1 MIYKVPYTKYSFN
14 GGLIDEKTYLDLK
27 SSFEKN
33 SYLSFPEPKTYYEE
47 HKGESLAVIISAI
60 LLVVFVPFTDSLD
73 GTPFFIIIPLSF
85 IALLFSTIFQFSQ
98 FLSFQKARKEQKRYL
113 IKLRKDI
120 IQSTG
125 YSDFVKLQKNNR

>member
-14 GGLIDEKTYLDLK
+14 GGLIDKKTYSDLK

-73 GTPFFIIIPLSF
+73 GTPLFLIIPLSF
-85 IALLFSTIFQFSQ
+85 IILLFSVIFQFSQ
-98 FLSFQKARKEQKRYL
+98 FFSFQKARKEQIKYL
-113 IKLRKDI
+113 KKLRSDI
-120 IQSTG
+120 MRSRD
-125 YSDFVKLQKNNR
+125 YNDFKLLQRAV